1 VITNKKVIALLV
13 LALFFNILL
22 PITVSYAA
30 PLNNVAQTLGA
41 STLSSDA
48 SSGGGLINSI
58 FGFLYNKILAPLL
71 HLGSSSSGSTP
82 TATVPPSGS
91 SSSSTPSDIDSNA
104 LKGKVIVVDPGHGGS
119 NPGAVGNNTRES
131 DNNLAVALKLQ
142 DKLTRSGAKVI
153 MTRSSDRTVAAEGST
168 LTQELAARVDLAE
181 ANHADLFISLH
192 SNENADTTIQGATT
206 YYHSDQSAKLA
217 LAVQNSLVS
226 VTGATDKGT
235 DQADFYVLR
244 TPSMPSVLVEMG
256 FVSNS
261 AEAKKLNTD
270 AYRDEIA
277 TGVNKGIS
285 QYFSQK

>member
-1 VITNKKVIALLV
+1 MITNKKIIALLV
-13 LALFFNILL
+13 LALLFNILL

-30 PLNNVAQTLGA
+30 PLDNVVQTLGA

-58 FGFLYNKILAPLL
+58 FGFLYDKILGPLL
-71 HLGSSSSGSTP
+71 HLGN
-82 TATVPPSGS
+82 S
-91 SSSSTPSDIDSNA
+91 SSSSTSPATVSPSSSSSTSSGIDSGA

-142 DKLTRSGAKVI
+142 DKLVRSGAKVI

-168 LTQELAARVDLAE
+168 LDQELAARVDLAE
-181 ANHADLFISLH
+181 SSHADMFISLH
-192 SNENADTTIQGATT
+192 SNENTDTTIQGATT
-206 YYHSDQSAKLA
+206 YYHSDQSVNLAK
-217 LAVQNSLVS
+217 AVQNSLVA
-226 VTGATDKGT
+226 VTGATDKGALK
-235 DQADFYVLR
+235 DNFYVIR

-256 FVSNS
+256 FVSNP
-261 AEAKKLNTD
+261 AEAKKLNSD
-270 AYRDEIA
+270 DYRDQMA
-277 TGVNKGIS
+277 AGVSKGII

>member
-1 VITNKKVIALLV
+1 MITNKKIIALLV
-13 LALFFNILL
+13 LALLFNLLL

-30 PLNNVAQTLGA
+30 PLNNIVQTLGA
-41 STLSSDA
+41 STVSSDA

-71 HLGSSSSGSTP
+71 HLGSSSSSSTP
-82 TATVPPSGS
+82 PASVPRSGS
-91 SSSSTPSDIDSNA
+91 SSSSSGIDSAA
-104 LKGKVIVVDPGHGGS
+104 LNGKVIVVDAGHGGS

-153 MTRSSDRTVAAEGST
+153 MTRSSDKTVAAEGST
-168 LTQELAARVDLAE
+168 LTKELAARVDLAE

-206 YYHSDQSAKLA
+206 YYNSDQSAKVA
-217 LAVQNSLVS
+217 QTVQNSLVD

-235 DQADFYVLR
+235 SQANFYVIR

-261 AEAKKLNTD
+261 TEAKKLNTD

-277 TGVNKGIS
+277 TGVSKGIS